1 MATPYALVYHEKT
14 TSTQDEARRI
24 IGRYP
29 ILVVTGGQT
38 AGRGRSGAIWDNAPH
53 ALAASLAFRP
63 DWPPDTWPR
72 LTLVAGVVAARVL
85 GDRVNLKWPNDL
97 MRDDTKLGGILTEAT
112 GAIVVIGLGLNLHWP
127 DPPTGRG
134 AVFEEAPESNT
145 AIEMAQA
152 WTEQILGIVVDGP
165 ERWPL
170 DEYRARCRTIGRE
183 ITWKPDGRG
192 LVTGVDATGALE
204 ATTAD
209 GSTTLTAGAV
219 YEVRPLPGPGGAS
232 GA

>member
-14 TSTQDEARRI
+14 TSTQDEARRLL
-24 IGRYP
+24 GRHP
-29 ILVVTGGQT
+29 MLVVAGEQT
-38 AGRGRSGAIWDNAPH
+38 VGRGRSGAGWENAPQ

-63 DWPPDTWPR
+63 NWPSDMWPR
-72 LTLVAGVVAARVL
+72 LTLVAGVAAARVL
-85 GDRVNLKWPNDL
+85 GLSLKWPNDV
-97 MRDDTKLGGILTEAT
+97 MRDDAKIGGILTEVS
-112 GAIVVIGLGLNLHWP
+112 GAVAVIGLGLNLHWP
-127 DPPTGRG
+127 DPPTGMG
-134 AVFEEAPESNT
+134 AVFDEAPASGT

-152 WTEQILGIVVDGP
+152 WTEQVLGIVEDGP

-192 LVTGVDATGALE
+192 LVTGIDATGALE
-204 ATTAD
+204 VTTAD
-209 GSTTLTAGAV
+209 GATTLGVGAV
-219 YEVRPLPGPGGAS
+219 HEVRPLPGPGGAS